1 MGEIVIGHIEGDRYH
16 IRIGDHEVT
25 VDQPLE
31 QGGTD
36 EGPTPTEL
44 FVASLA
50 SCAAF
55 FAGRF
60 LRRHL
65 GRDQQF
71 GVDCRYHMSYDAP
84 SRVSS
89 VHLDLVLP
97 PDLPEAVRDGALRA
111 AERCTVH
118 NSIERRPTIRIT
130 AGERAAA
137 IPG

>member
-1 MGEIVIGHIEGDRYH
+1 MGEIVVGHVEGDRYR
-16 IRIGDHEVT
+16 IRIGDHEVM

-36 EGPTPTEL
+36 EGSTPTEL

-65 GRDQQF
+65 GTDQEF
-71 GVDCRYHMSYDAP
+71 GVDCRFQMAYDAP

-89 VHLDLVLP
+89 VHIDLVLP
-97 PDLPEAVRDGALRA
+97 PDVPESVRDGALRA

-118 NSIERRPTIRIT
+118 NSLRRPPAVRIT

-137 IPG
+137 IPA

>member
-1 MGEIVIGHIEGDRYH
+1 MGEIVVGHIEGDRYH

-71 GVDCRYHMSYDAP
+71 GMDCRYHMSYDAP

>member
-1 MGEIVIGHIEGDRYH
+1 MGEIVVGHIEGDRYH

-50 SCAAF
+50 SCVAF

-65 GRDQQF
+65 GSDQKF
-71 GVDCRYHMSYDAP
+71 GVDCRFHMSHDAP

-89 VHLDLVLP
+89 VHIELVLP
-97 PDLPEAVRDGALRA
+97 PDLPASVREGALRA
-111 AERCTVH
+111 ADHCTVH
-118 NSIERRPTIRIT
+118 NSIRVDPDIRIT
-130 AGERAAA
+130 AGEAAPA
-137 IPG
+137 PA